1 MISKDL
7 IAKTFN
13 YFNQFKN
20 EKVVINPSIPIL
32 YFGDLDQYLKSPLK
46 IITVGKNPSKN
57 EFRLKKNDNYSFVR
71 FPKWDEEEKNLIE
84 TLNDYFGEKPLKSWF
99 SSFEPILNGLN
110 ASYYQGYQTN
120 TVVHTDICS
129 PLATDPTWSK
139 LNENER
145 NLFFKEGLSIWKQLI
160 EELEPDI
167 MLVSFR
173 KDIFNAVFNSSGKE
187 LLAIENKKNGEKRK
201 FPYRVSIHE
210 YPLNIKTVNV
220 LFGDAANKPF
230 DKISEIQKLEIGVK
244 YMAHFNDPA
253 NMRK

>member
-7 IAKTFN
+7 IAKTFS

-32 YFGDLDQYLKSPLK
+32 YFGDLEQYRKSLLK
-46 IITVGKNPSKN
+46 IITVGKNPSHN
-57 EFRLKKNDNYSFVR
+57 EFRLNKNDNYSFVR
-71 FPKWDEEEKNLIE
+71 FPKWNEDEKNLIE
-84 TLNDYFGEKPLKSWF
+84 TLNDYFEEDPLKSWF

-110 ASYYQGYQTN
+110 ASYYQGSRIN
-120 TVVHTDICS
+120 TAVHTDICS

-145 NLFFKEGLSIWKQLI
+145 DLFFKEGLSIWKQLI

-187 LLAIENKKNGEKRK
+187 MLAIENKKNGEKRK
-201 FPYRVSIHE
+201 FPYRVSLHE
-210 YPLNIKTVNV
+210 YQLKYKTVSV

-230 DKISEIQKLEIGVK
+230 DTISETQKLEIGIK
-244 YMAHFNDPA
+244 YRNQFNEPTSK
-253 NMRK
+253 N